1 MKDSLFFELIQVAIG
16 KLDCLS
22 RGAEPEEWLLFHD
35 MATQQRIEGV
45 CYQGVQRLF
54 EFGLRAPQDLSIDWM
69 AEVEALREK
78 NEQNTKKAPVVR
90 YYPENL
96 RDLRQYQKD
105 RLLNVTRVTI
115 KELYQLYL
123 RRHLDLR
130 TLMDYYFTLQQTQGK
145 YETLKGGGILSC
157 MGIRRFARGVMWM
170 LQETLGMEQDAMPF
184 VPSEKEGRFLLNDV
198 MQKASKIDHW
208 KHVLFI
214 YPLGIMGL
222 RA

>member
-1 MKDSLFFELIQVAIG
+1 MKDPLFFELVQVAIG
-16 KLDCLS
+16 KLECLS

-35 MATQQRIEGV
+35 MALQQRIEGV

-54 EFGLRAPQDLSIDWM
+54 DYGLRAPQDLSIDWM
-69 AEVEALREK
+69 AEAEALREK
-78 NEQNTKKAPVVR
+78 NEQNVKKAPVVR

-96 RDLRQYQKD
+96 KDLRQYQKD

-115 KELYQLYL
+115 KDLYKLYL
-123 RRHLDLR
+123 HRHLDLCV
-130 TLMDYYFTLQQTQGK
+130 LIDYYYTLQQTQGK
-145 YETLKGGGILSC
+145 YETLKGGGILSF

-170 LQETLGMEQDAMPF
+170 LHETLGMQRDALPYE
-184 VPSEKEGRFLLNDV
+184 PLETEGRFLLNDV
-198 MQKASKIDHW
+198 MQKASKLDHW
-208 KHVLFI
+208 KHVLTI